1 MKFADFFRDLG
12 PVVSYHPRINRITG
26 SVTATIF
33 MSNLLAW
40 EGHQKDG
47 DGWIYKTRD
56 AIHGETGLTRSEQE
70 TARRHLREKGFLE
83 EKLRGVPATM
93 HYRLDLDAINDAWE
107 STNKPVETPPTS
119 RRKSRQLK
127 GDEAADKM
135 ATIPPTIPEYTPEI
149 TQKELQSDTAA
160 SGGARL
166 ARPSPLPPAVF
177 DFPQM
182 KRDPAEISAEL
193 RAEWAKHKKVTRR

>member
-40 EGHQKDG
+40 EGHQKDS

-107 STNKPVETPPTS
+107 ATNKQAETPPTS

-127 GDEAADKM
+127 GDEVADKM

-149 TQKELQSDTAA
+149 TQEDTQRETRALRAAA
-160 SGGARL
+160 SGVPSL
-166 ARPSPLPPAVF
+166 PSPTFLRL
-177 DFPQM
+177 QERERQRQT
-182 KRDPAEISAEL
+182 KR
-193 RAEWAKHKKVTRR
+193 R